1 MYWSGL
7 EPCAAAS
14 MIAGR
19 CFRSR
24 ARSGEVTT
32 IATAPSVS
40 WQQSSSRSGS
50 AIHRE
55 FW

>member
-1 MYWSGL
+1 VL
-7 EPCAAAS
+7 EILGPL
-14 MIAGR
+14 GD
-19 CFRSR
+19 
-24 ARSGEVTT
+24 VTT

-40 WQQSSSRSGS
+40 WQQSSSRNGS

>member
-1 MYWSGL
+1 
-7 EPCAAAS
+7 

-19 CFRSR
+19 FLRSF
-24 ARSGEVTT
+24 ARSADITT
-32 IATAPSVS
+32 SATAPSVS
-40 WQQSSSRSGS
+40 WQQSNSRSGS